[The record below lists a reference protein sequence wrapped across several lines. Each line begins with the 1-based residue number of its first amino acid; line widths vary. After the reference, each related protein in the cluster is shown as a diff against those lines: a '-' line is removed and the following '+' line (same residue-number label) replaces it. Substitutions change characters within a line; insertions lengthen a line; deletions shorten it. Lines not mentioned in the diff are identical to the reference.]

1 MLAAAKGR
9 VIVTGIGKSGHV
21 GQKIAATFASTGTP
35 AFFVHPSEASHGDLG
50 MITPEDV
57 IVAISW
63 SGESVEL
70 GNILTYS
77 RRFKVPLI
85 AITSRADS
93 ALAKQSDV
101 VLELP
106 RAKEACPHGLAPT
119 TSTTM
124 QLAIGDCLA
133 IALLEAKGF
142 TAHDFKVFHPGGS
155 LGRQPQVR
163 RRRHAHRRPAAAGG
177 RGQGHVRGARDHDAE
192 ELRLP
197 RRGRRQGRL
206 VGMITD
212 GDLRRHMGPELLKAR
227 VQDIMT
233 KKPNTLSPDM
243 LASAAL
249 EQINSLK
256 RTQCSWWTRASPL
269 ASCTCTTCCAPAWRD
284 HSVAEQAPGPLRC
297 RWLRPLVP
305 DYRQR
310 RCRRLW
316 LGGQCGL
323 RFRRCF
329 RRRPVIDTDKA
340 PSRQPKRQLLLLRRW
355 RRTARHHHHGLAVQL
370 MGLVIAADRKGA
382 ERCADGNEKQREQ
395 EPQSCHIGSLRHVS
409 AQMALRVE
417 DPAQPYSNPRMWRLR
432 GLAPS
437 GSAYAPFP
445 SSNFRSSA
453 RSVGARS
460 ARARA

>member
-1 MLAAAKGR
+1 

-35 AFFVHPSEASHGDLG
+35 AFFVHSGEASHGDLG
-50 MITPEDV
+50 MIAPNDA

-93 ALAKQSDV
+93 ALGKQSDV

-124 QLAIGDCLA
+124 QLALGDCLA
-133 IALLEAKGF
+133 IALLESKGF

-155 LGRQPQVR
+155 LGANLKYVADVMRSGEQLPLV
-163 RRRHAHRRPAAAGG
+163 PEGK
-177 RGQGHVRGARDHDAE
+177 VMSDA
-192 ELRLP
+192 LVIMTQRSL
-197 RRGRRQGRL
+197 GCLGVVDAKGRL

-233 KKPNTLSPDM
+233 KKPNTLGPDM

-256 RTQCSWWTRASPL
+256 RTQMFVVER
-269 ASCTCTTCCAPAWRD
+269 
-284 HSVAEQAPGPLRC
+284 GK
-297 RWLRPLVP
+297 
-305 DYRQR
+305 
-310 RCRRLW
+310 
-316 LGGQCGL
+316 
-323 RFRRCF
+323 
-329 RRRPVIDTDKA
+329 PVGVVHVHD
-340 PSRQPKRQLLLLRRW
+340 LLR
-355 RRTARHHHHGLAVQL
+355 AGVA
-370 MGLVIAADRKGA
+370 
-382 ERCADGNEKQREQ
+382 
-395 EPQSCHIGSLRHVS
+395 
-409 AQMALRVE
+409 
-417 DPAQPYSNPRMWRLR
+417 
-432 GLAPS
+432 
-437 GSAYAPFP
+437 
-445 SSNFRSSA
+445 
-453 RSVGARS
+453 
-460 ARARA
+460 